1 MSSPAIS
8 IAALS
13 KRYRIG
19 RANPGDGLR
28 HAIDEIAL
36 APWRQL
42 RRLAGSVADPPSNR
56 SLADGFWAL
65 RDVSLDVAEGR
76 VVGIIGRNGAGK
88 TTLLKLVS
96 RITEPTSGRIRLRG
110 RVASLLEVGTGF
122 HPELTGRENIFL
134 NGAILGMKKVEIQ
147 RKFDEIVAFAEIG
160 AFLDTPVK
168 RYSTGMYTRLAFAI
182 AAHLESEILLV
193 DEVLAVGD
201 VGFQRKCLGK
211 MSSVSKQEGRTVL
224 FVSHNMAAVSQLCDR
239 VVHLEQGRIVREGST
254 ATVVGDYFAAT
265 SAYGASRDLA
275 GIDVPGK
282 VRPLRFCSVAVL
294 DDEGRENATL
304 RFDASFRFKLEY
316 EVPEPRSWI
325 EMSVR
330 LLTADGRA
338 VLTTMQ
344 SDLAPEVVRRV
355 RHGRYEITIPF
366 PARFLMPGDY
376 VINIASHEPGGG
388 ALFELHESVIRFTI
402 EDTGSSFAKYGN
414 HQANGLIVMDL
425 PWDERPLTSP
435 LTGHASTVVS

>member
-1 MSSPAIS
+1 
-8 IAALS
+8 
-13 KRYRIG
+13 
-19 RANPGDGLR
+19 
-28 HAIDEIAL
+28 
-36 APWRQL
+36 
-42 RRLAGSVADPPSNR
+42 
-56 SLADGFWAL
+56 
-65 RDVSLDVAEGR
+65 VSLDVQEGK

-96 RITEPTSGRIRLRG
+96 RITAPTSGSIKLRG

-122 HPELTGRENIFL
+122 HPELTGRENVFL

-147 RKFDEIVAFAEIG
+147 RKFDEIVTFAEIG

-201 VGFQRKCLGK
+201 VAFQRKCLGK
-211 MSSVSKQEGRTVL
+211 MNSVSRHEGRTVL
-224 FVSHNMAAVSQLCDR
+224 FVSHNMAAVTQLCDR
-239 VVHLEQGRIVREGST
+239 VVHLEHGQIVCEG
-254 ATVVGDYFAAT
+254 ATSVVIGDYFAAT

-275 GIDVPGK
+275 GVDETGGK
-282 VRPLRFCSVAVL
+282 RPLRFCHVAVL
-294 DDEGRENATL
+294 DDEDRENAAL
-304 RFDASFRFKLEY
+304 RFDAPFRVRLEY
-316 EVPEPRSWI
+316 EVPEPTSWI

-344 SDLAPEVVRRV
+344 SDLAPEVVRQV

-402 EDTGSSFAKYGN
+402 EDTGSSFARYGN
-414 HQANGLIVMDL
+414 HQANGLVVMDL
-425 PWDERPLTSP
+425 PWDERPLSN
-435 LTGHASTVVS
+435 HSSTVIS

>member
-1 MSSPAIS
+1 MDPAIS
-8 IAALS
+8 ITALS
-13 KRYRIG
+13 KRYRING
-19 RANPGDGLR
+19 SNPGDGLR
-28 HAIDEIAL
+28 HAINELAL
-36 APWRQL
+36 APWRQV
-42 RRLAGSVADPPSNR
+42 RRLAGRPSRSIPPTSTPQE
-56 SLADGFWAL
+56 FWAL
-65 RDVSLDVAEGR
+65 RDVSLDVDEGK

-96 RITEPTSGRIRLRG
+96 RITAPTSGFIKLRG

-122 HPELTGRENIFL
+122 HPELTGRENVFL

-147 RKFDEIVAFAEIG
+147 RKFDEIVSFAEIG

-168 RYSTGMYTRLAFAI
+168 RYSTGMYTRLAFSI

-201 VGFQRKCLGK
+201 VAFQRKCLGK
-211 MSSVSKQEGRTVL
+211 MNSVARHEGRTVL
-224 FVSHNMAAVSQLCDR
+224 FVSHNMAAVTQLCDR
-239 VVHLEQGRIVREGST
+239 VVHLEHGQIVRQGVTS
-254 ATVVGDYFAAT
+254 TVVGDYFAAT
-265 SAYGASRDLA
+265 SAHGASRHLA
-275 GIDVPGK
+275 GVDEAGRK
-282 VRPLRFCSVAVL
+282 QPLWFCNVAVL
-294 DDEGRENATL
+294 DDEGRENAAL
-304 RFDASFRFKLEY
+304 RFDAPFRVRLEY
-316 EVPEPRSWI
+316 EVPEPTSWI

-344 SDLAPEVVRRV
+344 SDLAPEVVRQV

-402 EDTGSSFAKYGN
+402 EDTGSSFARYGN
-414 HQANGLIVMDL
+414 HQANGLVVMDL
-425 PWDERPLTSP
+425 PWDERPLSN
-435 LTGHASTVVS
+435 HSSIAIS